1 MVFFLD
7 LRNINVFLF
16 FSGISSLCFT
26 NYGEALYM
34 MSSSELQRISL
45 AANKVVSL
53 EGTIDLQPLT
63 EEDDRIDRHD
73 DDDED
78 DDDDDDDDESDRK
91 SDINMT
97 SLTISSVTG
106 GAVGGASSSGAAAAV
121 KLNGH
126 HSPVND
132 AANTTTTSSVGDL
145 TLDSI
150 RDHLNSSTITTL
162 HKQTTEEVVGKLLV
176 VPLMAICL
184 VEAET
189 KMRFPPSKFNL
200 FCLRFT
206 AVCVCVVRMSLIFI

>member
-1 MVFFLD
+1 
-7 LRNINVFLF
+7 
-16 FSGISSLCFT
+16 
-26 NYGEALYM
+26 M

-63 EEDDRIDRHD
+63 EADEDDRIDRHD

-78 DDDDDDDDESDRK
+78 DDDDDDDANSDRK

-106 GAVGGASSSGAAAAV
+106 GAVGGSAADRPSSSSGAAAGV
-121 KLNGH
+121 KINGH
-126 HSPVND
+126 HSPGND
-132 AANTTTTSSVGDL
+132 VANTTTTSSVGDL

-162 HKQTTEEVVGKLLV
+162 HKQTTEEVVGKF
-176 VPLMAICL
+176 
-184 VEAET
+184 
-189 KMRFPPSKFNL
+189 RDG
-200 FCLRFT
+200 
-206 AVCVCVVRMSLIFI
+206 